1 MSKIILTDK
10 NNNVDVISVSSGSAA
25 EYFIMFSE
33 SRQYKSVVLAD
44 DDVNVKP
51 TKKKMCISISLS
63 VANALENYCNEH
75 FLKKS
80 NVIENAI
87 IEYVNKNSD

>member
-10 NNNVDVISVSSGSAA
+10 NNNVDVISVANESAT
-25 EYFIMFSE
+25 EYFMMFSQ
-33 SRQYKSVVLAD
+33 SGQYKSVVLAN

-51 TKKKMCISISLS
+51 TRKKMCISISSS
-63 VANALENYCNEH
+63 VANELENYCDVH
-75 FLKKS
+75 SLKKS

-87 IEYVNKNSD
+87 IDYINQN